1 MKKKMR
7 RLIVKILYYLPKK
20 IAHKILYFLTFR
32 KKLDLKNPKNFN
44 EKIQWLM
51 INEYNQKYSD
61 LADKYKVRE
70 FIKSKGYEK
79 ILPQLYAVYKK
90 AEDIKFDNLPNRFV
104 LKPNNGC
111 GNIFICK
118 DKKNFN
124 KEEAQK
130 NLNIALKSNFA
141 KKNLEHHYKN
151 IKPLIICEEYLDDK
165 KNIMPQDYKIY
176 CYNGVAKCILVCT
189 EREKE
194 LRLDYFDLDWN
205 YIEYAKEE
213 YRSNKKIEKP
223 RNLDTMIK
231 IAEDLSNEF
240 KFVRVDLYNI
250 DGRIYFG
257 ELTFTPACGLVNYNT
272 DEALEI
278 LGSYIGI

>member
-189 EREKE
+189 EREKK

-250 DGRIYFG
+250 NGRIYFG